1 MNTLPVTEIME
12 REPPAANPD
21 MMLTDLVALFVKHGY
36 RALPVTDDEGHLLGV
51 VSETD
56 LFLKE
61 HTVPFSTE
69 RFPSLL
75 GQMIDKQDID
85 HVKGTHQMTVSQV
98 MSGRAATL
106 DESATMEDIA
116 LLMCARHL
124 AMVPVVRGRKLVGV
138 VRRKDLLKI
147 LYRT

>member
-1 MNTLPVTEIME
+1 MNTLSVTEFMEHDPPSARTDMLLTELVAKFKRHGYRTLPVT
-12 REPPAANPD
+12 
-21 MMLTDLVALFVKHGY
+21 
-36 RALPVTDDEGHLLGV
+36 DEEGSVIGV

-69 RFPSLL
+69 RIPSLL

-85 HVKGTHQMTVSQV
+85 RVKATHKMTVGEV
-98 MSGRAATL
+98 MTGRATTVG
-106 DESATMEDIA
+106 ESATMEEVA

-124 AMVPVVRGRKLVGV
+124 AMVPVVRDGKLVGV
-138 VRRKDLLKI
+138 VRRRDLLQI